1 MKHYVTF
8 HTILD
13 LLEIFQKQS
22 PQLKTFGYG
31 NLVDF
36 GKNTSGTTVEYPYMF
51 VVPQSISYNE
61 NTTQYTLNILFADI
75 LHPDLS
81 NEKDA
86 VSDMSL
92 QARRFLSYIKRGI
105 NTIPSLY
112 DYMDVDLPAQALPY
126 MERMA
131 DHTAGVAL
139 SVVITVFEDINACDY
154 YETKYILT
162 EDNLIINTEGGMR
175 LIYVP

>member
-1 MKHYVTF
+1 MRHYVTF

-13 LLEIFQKQS
+13 LLEIFQQQS

-36 GKNTSGTTVEYPYMF
+36 GKNTSGTTVDYPYMF
-51 VVPQSISYNE
+51 VVPQSVSYDE
-61 NTTQYTLNILFADI
+61 NTTTYTLNIIFADI

-81 NEKDA
+81 NEKDI

-105 NTIPSLY
+105 NTIPALY
-112 DYMDVDLPAQALPY
+112 EYMDVQLPAQALPF

-131 DHTAGVAL
+131 DHVAGVAL
-139 SVVITVFEDINACDY
+139 SVNIIVFEDINACDY

-162 EDNLIINTEGGMR
+162 ENNLIINTEGGMR
-175 LIYVP
+175 LVYVP